1 VTGSKHRGV
10 ATTPTGPY
18 NASSRAAVHYN
29 FDSVEAKSNMP
40 ISSDKGSK
48 GQPRPGDG
56 GSVGR
61 GAGNGASNVTA
72 SNTEALNAI
81 SIVQRGNL
89 KALETTLRRQW
100 RMGQNIVLCWS
111 SDERGVLVIFVP
123 HYFLGNYCAVGD
135 ACADDSRDNEAFIR
149 DLISGERR
157 KTRDAL
163 FAVSARLD
171 VSPTFIKLDSA
182 LSEEPQ
188 VLQAVE
194 HVIKRYGLS
203 YVENRAVILF
213 DIVDFSLYTPFE
225 QASQLNSLS
234 YSLNSAYNKLLA
246 QGIEINFART
256 TTGDGYYVWNRDLSP
271 TANQDLFVFMLLVVA
286 DNAVAQAASKGHTV
300 PVIRTGYHI
309 GGHYELYQA
318 EGVNP
323 SVFSYIVGDVTIEL
337 ARMLDLAQTN
347 QVLIGEFQCDHA
359 GRGSN
364 TVKSLSSVSAVTFVS
379 ACNRVLPALQ
389 GIPLSGKNIDAISC
403 RLTEGVEG
411 DGESRPRRFR
421 IVDKHGLSRYAYNLQ
436 IAIDLEGRKLSL
448 GLDQDALPGRAAATK
463 TDDKRPG
470 LPPDAAPSAEELF
483 DDLAGLLKKNAART
497 ITED

>member
-1 VTGSKHRGV
+1 
-10 ATTPTGPY
+10 
-18 NASSRAAVHYN
+18 
-29 FDSVEAKSNMP
+29 VEANSNMP
-40 ISSDKGSK
+40 ISSDKGGS
-48 GQPRPGDG
+48 GQPIPGDG
-56 GSVGR
+56 GRSGR
-61 GAGNGASNVTA
+61 GSGNGAGSVA
-72 SNTEALNAI
+72 GSSAEALNAI

-123 HYFLGNYCAVGD
+123 HYFLGNYCAAGD
-135 ACADDSRDNEAFIR
+135 APTNDSRDNEAFIR

-163 FAVSARLD
+163 FSVSARLD

-271 TANQDLFVFMLLVVA
+271 SANQDLFVFMLLVVA

-337 ARMLDLAQTN
+337 ARMLDLAQAN
-347 QVLIGEFQCDHA
+347 QVLIGEFQCEHA
-359 GRGSN
+359 GRGSS
-364 TVKSLSSVSAVTFVS
+364 TVKSIAAVSAITFVS

-403 RLTEGVEG
+403 RLTEGLEA

-421 IVDKHGLSRYAYNLQ
+421 IVDKHGLSRNAYNLQ

-448 GLDQDALPGRAAATK
+448 GLDQDALPGRTATK
-463 TDDKRPG
+463 AGDKRTG

-497 ITED
+497 MTED

>member
-1 VTGSKHRGV
+1 
-10 ATTPTGPY
+10 
-18 NASSRAAVHYN
+18 
-29 FDSVEAKSNMP
+29 VEANANMP
-40 ISSDKGSK
+40 VSSDKGGS
-48 GQPRPGDG
+48 GQPIPGDG
-56 GSVGR
+56 GSAGR
-61 GAGNGASNVTA
+61 GAGKAAGNGAGNVA
-72 SNTEALNAI
+72 GSNTEALNAI

-123 HYFLGNYCAVGD
+123 HYFLGNYCAAGD
-135 ACADDSRDNEAFIR
+135 TSTDDSRDNEAFIR

-337 ARMLDLAQTN
+337 ARMLDLAQAN

-364 TVKSLSSVSAVTFVS
+364 TVKSISAVSAVTFVS

-403 RLTEGVEG
+403 RLTEGVEA

-448 GLDQDALPGRAAATK
+448 GLDQDALPGRTAAKAG
-463 TDDKRPG
+463 DKRPG